1 MSTDAFQGLDRKPV
15 AFFQFVR
22 GERNL
27 GWVGY
32 CEAISEPMIPAVL
45 HPGREAGAR
54 ARAVVKPPAVLAVHN
69 GEAYVPYSWLI
80 EELQDEDYQRVAEA
94 MAVSAIKAWK
104 EIQLQEIASSGQKR
118 NQ

>member
-22 GERNL
+22 GESNL

-45 HPGREAGAR
+45 HPGWEAGAR
-54 ARAVVKPPAVLAVHN
+54 ARAVVRPPAVLAVHN
-69 GEAYVPYSWLI
+69 GDAYVPYSWLI
-80 EELQDEDYQRVAEA
+80 EELVDGDYRKVAEA
-94 MAVSAIKAWK
+94 MAVSAIKAWN
-104 EIQLQEIASSGQKR
+104 EIRLQEKRSGGQK
-118 NQ
+118 QK

>member
-1 MSTDAFQGLDRKPV
+1 MSTDAFHGLDRKPV

-22 GERNL
+22 GESNL

-54 ARAVVKPPAVLAVHN
+54 ERAVVRPPAVLAVHN
-69 GEAYVPYSWLI
+69 GDAYVPYSWLI
-80 EELQDEDYQRVAEA
+80 EELVDGDYRKVAEA
-94 MAVSAIKAWK
+94 MAVSAIKAWN
-104 EIQLQEIASSGQKR
+104 EIRLQEKRSGGKKQK
-118 NQ
+118 